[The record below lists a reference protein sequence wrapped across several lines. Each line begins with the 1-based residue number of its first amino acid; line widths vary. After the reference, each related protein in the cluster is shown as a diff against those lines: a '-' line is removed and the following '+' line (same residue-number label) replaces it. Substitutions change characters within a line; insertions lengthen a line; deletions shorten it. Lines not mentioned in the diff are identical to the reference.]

1 MELGGKAPVIVFDD
15 ADIDAVVDGVRTFGF
30 TTPADCTAA
39 CRIYAQQGIYD
50 QLVEKLGAAVA
61 SLKMGRRRTLPPN
74 WVR

>member
-1 MELGGKAPVIVFDD
+1 MELGGKAPVIVLTM
-15 ADIDAVVDGVRTFGF
+15 RTSMRWWMGCG
-30 TTPADCTAA
+30 PSVLQADCTAA